1 MLAAQKIL
9 DKCMFLITKIQK
21 LEKITNTAAN
31 IIVNISAK
39 LISPFADKKPTIAP
53 YNAHQ
58 NKVNCNGGFGGIYFN
73 SDTLIILT
81 SSYQFPLICH
91 ITKREIK

>member
-39 LISPFADKKPTIAP
+39 LRSPFADKKPTIAP

-81 SSYQFPLICH
+81 SFYQFQLICH